1 MNPIEDL
8 KNEHEAVR
16 LTLKILDRITA
27 GMAGEGTQRHPEHLD
42 QLFEFFGVFVDQCHH
57 GKEEALL
64 FPALEA
70 VGVGNNGGPIGVMLR
85 EHDQGRD
92 LVAKMKRALA
102 DYRAGDT
109 SAAGRLR
116 KHAEAYI
123 DLLTQHIEKEN
134 RVLFPLAA
142 QHLSAGALADMMTGF
157 DDIETRRIGPGR
169 HAAFHRMLDDLAAAN
184 LEAA

>member
-27 GMAGEGTQRHPEHLD
+27 DMADAGAPAHPEHLD
-42 QLFEFFGVFVDQCHH
+42 QLFEFFGVFVDRCHH

-70 VGVGNNGGPIGVMLR
+70 VGVGNKGGPIGVMLR
-85 EHDQGRD
+85 EHESGRN
-92 LVAKMKRALA
+92 LVAKMKQTLT
-102 DYRAGDT
+102 DYRHGDGAAAGRMRT
-109 SAAGRLR
+109 SAA
-116 KHAEAYI
+116 EYI
-123 DLLTQHIEKEN
+123 DLLDQHIEKEN

-142 QHLSAGALADMMTGF
+142 QHLSPAVLAEMMTGF

-169 HAAFHRMLDDLAAAN
+169 HEAFHRMLDNLATVYRGAP
-184 LEAA
+184 